1 MSSWTLNGLRYSK
14 PRIDL
19 PYRNLSTEFIG
30 ESSMVFFDQM
40 KIELSSQNIKSVF
53 FILVFVSLALL
64 IYLAVRTFILIL
76 LKKSVSSTNPWNPF
90 LASCVFLGIFAP
102 IANGSYTGFDCI
114 RYNFPAMI
122 IALIALGIIAAPL
135 INKLSIWLLLIP
147 TLFLVFQW
155 SDLLIN
161 KYPDLI
167 AKINFKPDET
177 KSLEFVINAYDLK
190 AGVAPYWHAKK
201 NEHFNSNGIKI
212 LPILDQRGMY
222 IHANNKQWYLTEN
235 GSSNKQYFD
244 FAIANT
250 QEEVNSILTY
260 FECDCPVLKEKYFF
274 IIITPKFSFDTVSE
288 LMIKE
293 EKN

>member
-1 MSSWTLNGLRYSK
+1 
-14 PRIDL
+14 
-19 PYRNLSTEFIG
+19 
-30 ESSMVFFDQM
+30 
-40 KIELSSQNIKSVF
+40 
-53 FILVFVSLALL
+53 
-64 IYLAVRTFILIL
+64 
-76 LKKSVSSTNPWNPF
+76 
-90 LASCVFLGIFAP
+90 
-102 IANGSYTGFDCI
+102 
-114 RYNFPAMI
+114 MI
-122 IALIALGIIAAPL
+122 IALIALGIITAPL

-147 TLFLVFQW
+147 TLFLIFQW
-155 SDLLIN
+155 SDQLII

-177 KSLEFVINAYDLK
+177 KSLEFVINTYDLK

-274 IIITPKFSFDTVSE
+274 IIITPKFSFDPVSE